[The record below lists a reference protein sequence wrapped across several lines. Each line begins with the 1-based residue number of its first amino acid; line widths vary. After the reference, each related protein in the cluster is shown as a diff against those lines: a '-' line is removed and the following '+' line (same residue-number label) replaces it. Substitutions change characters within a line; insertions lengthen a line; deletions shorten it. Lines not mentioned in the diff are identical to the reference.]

1 MSILK
6 EVIRTFAEVAVENIN
21 RKLTQNLNKDFNL
34 DSKISEQEKKIF
46 TIENEI
52 IFLKNEIAKIKL
64 IFYGLSVITFIN
76 LFVGI
81 YLILK

>member
-21 RKLTQNLNKDFNL
+21 KKLTQDLNKDFNV
-34 DSKISEQEKKIF
+34 DSKINEQEKKIF

-76 LFVGI
+76 LFIGI
-81 YLILK
+81 YLLLK

>member
-21 RKLTQNLNKDFNL
+21 KKLTQDLNKNFNV
-34 DSKISEQEKKIF
+34 DSKINEQEKKIS

-52 IFLKNEIAKIKL
+52 IFIKDEVAKIKL

-76 LFVGI
+76 LFVVI
-81 YLILK
+81 YLIVK

>member
-21 RKLTQNLNKDFNL
+21 RKLTQDLNKNFNV
-34 DSKISEQEKKIF
+34 DSKINEQEKKIS

-52 IFLKNEIAKIKL
+52 IFIKDEVAKIKL

-76 LFVGI
+76 LFIGI

>member
-21 RKLTQNLNKDFNL
+21 KKLTQDLNKDFNV
-34 DSKISEQEKKIF
+34 DSKINKQEKKIF
-46 TIENEI
+46 IIENEI

-64 IFYGLSVITFIN
+64 IFYGFAVITFIN
-76 LFVGI
+76 LFAGI
-81 YLILK
+81 YLLLK

>member
-21 RKLTQNLNKDFNL
+21 KKLTQDLNKDFNV
-34 DSKISEQEKKIF
+34 DSKINEQEKKIS

-52 IFLKNEIAKIKL
+52 IFLKNEIAKIKI
-64 IFYGLSVITFIN
+64 IFYGLSVIVFIN
-76 LFVGI
+76 LFFVI
-81 YLILK
+81 YLIVK

>member
-21 RKLTQNLNKDFNL
+21 KKLTQDLNKDFNV
-34 DSKISEQEKKIF
+34 DSKINEQEKKIS

-52 IFLKNEIAKIKL
+52 IFLKNEISKIKL

-81 YLILK
+81 YLLLK

>member
-21 RKLTQNLNKDFNL
+21 KKLTQDLNKDFNV
-34 DSKISEQEKKIF
+34 DSKINEQEKKIF